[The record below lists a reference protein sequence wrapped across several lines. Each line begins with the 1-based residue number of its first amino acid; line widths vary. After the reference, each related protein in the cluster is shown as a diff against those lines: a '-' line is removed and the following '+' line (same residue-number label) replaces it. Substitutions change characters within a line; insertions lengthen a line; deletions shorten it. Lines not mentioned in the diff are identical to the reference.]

1 MLSATHDRL
10 AATRAAA
17 QHSLPMECQPTQ
29 AGQTSRTTMM
39 PVSDT
44 TNPAAVA
51 QDNGSLGPSRQS
63 AIGQFRADA
72 LVVALGWGANK
83 ME

>member
-1 MLSATHDRL
+1 
-10 AATRAAA
+10 
-17 QHSLPMECQPTQ
+17 
-29 AGQTSRTTMM
+29 MM

-44 TNPAAVA
+44 TDPAAVA
-51 QDNGSLGPSRQS
+51 QDSGSLAPSRQS

-72 LVVALGWGANK
+72 LVVARGWGANK